1 MGKTRRVSQTA
12 IAALLVAAFSA
23 FPVWGDEVAEVWSR
37 VYKRAAS
44 IFQKHEIV
52 QSMVELDNRDLAPVF
67 IEALDELNKWEGR
80 SLDTREIV
88 AREETKL
95 LVVKELGELKAAE
108 AAPLLWQVVDE
119 TEEPILKSEALVAL
133 GKTGDKRYAQQIA
146 RILESLNLY
155 RGKRAADEDIIALGC
170 IRALEA
176 MKDIVGYKPIFYAT
190 GAGYQSRVSER
201 AEKALENI
209 TDDPT
214 PVLKEIIAD
223 EADLSLKRLA
233 LDQAIASGA
242 PEAGKLEVAV
252 EALYQGITVST
263 TRIVENTSLMEM
275 RKTALQLV
283 RDLAIESDAAVFLIE
298 KVLYLN
304 TDENEKL
311 HAIEALTSIG
321 NRGAAQALTR
331 FLGEQNNRRGEDLT
345 TETDRILIAVIKAL
359 AEIGDDVAYEELLR
373 AEFADYS
380 YDVEVEARAA
390 LEVYD

>member
-1 MGKTRRVSQTA
+1 MGKTRKSGKIAV
-12 IAALLVAAFSA
+12 AALLIAGFAVFS
-23 FPVWGDEVAEVWSR
+23 VCGDEVAEVWSR

-44 IFQKHEIV
+44 IFQKYEIV

-67 IEALDELNKWEGR
+67 VEALDELVKWEGR

-88 AREETKL
+88 TREETKL

-119 TEEPILKSEALVAL
+119 TDEPILKSEALVAL
-133 GKTGDKRYAQQIA
+133 GKTGDKSYAQQIA
-146 RILESLNLY
+146 RILDSLNLY

-176 MKDIVGYKPIFYAT
+176 MKDIVGYKPVFYAT
-190 GAGYQSRVSER
+190 AAGYQSRVSER
-201 AEKALENI
+201 AERALGNI

-233 LDQAIASGA
+233 LDQTVASDA

-263 TRIVENTSLMEM
+263 TRIVENTSLREM
-275 RKTALQLV
+275 RKTALQLI
-283 RDLAIESDAAVFLIE
+283 RDLSVESDAAVFLIG
-298 KVLYLN
+298 KVLYLD

-311 HAIEALTSIG
+311 LAIEALVSIG
-321 NRGAAQALTR
+321 SRGAAQALTR
-331 FLGEQNNRRGEDLT
+331 FLGEQNDRRGEDLT
-345 TETDRILIAVIKAL
+345 TETDRILIAVIKAI

-373 AEFADYS
+373 AEFANYS
-380 YDVEVEARAA
+380 YDVEVEVRAA
-390 LEVYD
+390 LEIFD